1 MHATP
6 KQYAAT
12 NTFQTQDATDSINT
26 IKAKYPDRFANILLY
41 ISPKNSP
48 FSKSSSTSAAGPEK
62 VTDIL
67 KDTFPTS
74 KVIAIDIDPLMI
86 DFAKNNFRHQS
97 DAEDHPVF
105 GKISENNNSMEY
117 FISDFSQPWYNIAPE
132 LQAFE
137 GPAVFGEPEET
148 WELVSQQV
156 QQGIQ
161 INFKYRFGAE
171 ASQQE
176 RWRDEL
182 NRNDVSDVDIEI
194 LVTRWEIPKPEDLV
208 TLVNI
213 CRSWYL
219 KYVQNDSLDGLGEDE
234 KEKFMQEM
242 YDAVEKAHSEEK
254 RNSMRTGS
262 RKLTSIC

>member
-1 MHATP
+1 M
-6 KQYAAT
+6 
-12 NTFQTQDATDSINT
+12 
-26 IKAKYPDRFANILLY
+26 
-41 ISPKNSP
+41 
-48 FSKSSSTSAAGPEK
+48 
-62 VTDIL
+62 
-67 KDTFPTS
+67 PTS
-74 KVIAIDIDPLMI
+74 PPC
-86 DFAKNNFRHQS
+86 S
-97 DAEDHPVF
+97 
-105 GKISENNNSMEY
+105 
-117 FISDFSQPWYNIAPE
+117 
-132 LQAFE
+132 
-137 GPAVFGEPEET
+137 PAVFGEPEET

-254 RNSMRTGS
+254 EELDEDGKPKIDFYLLRYIVSGT
-262 RKLTSIC
+262 KA